1 MNDVVNK
8 ALWGASKDSE
18 QKSRERTVLEKYK
31 KLFVIAVCVLI
42 FVWAM
47 IACWIDIHRED
58 KQQEHR
64 EEYDKN

>member
-1 MNDVVNK
+1 MIDIVTTI
-8 ALWGASKDSE
+8 AIFFGILI
-18 QKSRERTVLEKYK
+18 
-31 KLFVIAVCVLI
+31 LFVIAVCVLI